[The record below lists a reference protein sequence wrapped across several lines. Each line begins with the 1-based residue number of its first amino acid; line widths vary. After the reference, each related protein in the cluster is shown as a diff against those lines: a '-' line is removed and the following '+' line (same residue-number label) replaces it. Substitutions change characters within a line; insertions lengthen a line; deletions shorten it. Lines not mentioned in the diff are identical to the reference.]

1 MSITTTPYGFIPTQ
15 VSNCSLWLDAADS
28 STVTLSGSTATQ
40 WNDKSGNGRNSTSCS
55 ATYSDRING
64 LSCMTNPIISG
75 PITNSGSSI
84 VTIFIVGTKA
94 STGGL
99 YDSMLALNLSP
110 ITNYYGAGTLFA
122 CYYGGTNPPQ
132 FYCYMSG
139 NLSLSFVGAVNTT
152 FIFNAFQTGT
162 TGSTYGNG
170 TSYGDVGTAG
180 STFNYT
186 TYYIGLC
193 TGGPA
198 WVGNVCEVIVYN
210 SILSIS
216 QRQQV
221 ESYLAQKWDI
231 KSSLPVAHP
240 GLSST
245 VYQSS
250 YLKIAGVKKNV
261 ATMVPFYTAFTPR
274 QIAGCSLW
282 LDAADST
289 TITLSSGNMIQW
301 NDKSGNGYNLTPFG
315 GYSNVTVSSS
325 YKNFLN
331 VLNFSGSGLYRSP
344 ASSSVYPQDC
354 YIVLALKDITTR
366 VDVFSMGATSIDNFN
381 SLTFGEHTANRWHN
395 GSTNFTRT
403 PACVAPTNETSTEFL
418 IMNWSIADANFLI
431 RRNGTQIIQTSSY
444 SYTPTSGAI
453 YQLGLRAPHYSGMDA
468 PFRGYIAEI
477 IVYNSQLGTTQQQQ
491 IESYLAQK
499 WGLVSSLPG
508 GHLNATQPAGART
521 ALSLANSKFTL
532 TRYGIA
538 ATGGTVTTANGYR
551 IHTFTSV
558 GSTNFI
564 VTNGGTAQV
573 LVAGGGGGGGGNY
586 TGGGGGA
593 GGAVFNSAFS
603 ITAGTY
609 SVTVGA
615 LGAGWAGYSVASG
628 TGSKGGDSTFSN
640 ITGYGGGGGGDPTN
654 ASYNSYMDG
663 GCGGGA
669 GGPNA
674 STYVG
679 VGSQGGNG
687 GAGTGG
693 TGCGGGGGMGG
704 VGVACVSGQSGAG
717 GPGATYTIGGQ
728 SYLICGG
735 GGGGGYT
742 SGGFTRGLGGS
753 GIGGAGGTM
762 DSLNGFPATY
772 YGSGGGG
779 SPGNSAPGGNGYQG
793 IVIIAYRV

>member
-1 MSITTTPYGFIPTQ
+1 MSIKTTSYGFIPTQ

-55 ATYSDRING
+55 ATYSNGING
-64 LSCMTNPIISG
+64 LGCMTNPVISG
-75 PITNSGSSI
+75 PIANSGSSI

-99 YDSMLALNLSP
+99 YDSMLALNSSP
-110 ITNYYGAGTLFA
+110 ITSYYAGGTLFA

-139 NLSLSFVGAVNTT
+139 NLSLSFVGAVNTP

-221 ESYLAQKWDI
+221 ESYLAQKWGI

-274 QIAGCSLW
+274 QISGLALWFDGADPAGTGVIPANGASLATW
-282 LDAADST
+282 V
-289 TITLSSGNMIQW
+289 
-301 NDKSGNGYNLTPFG
+301 DKSGTGQNLTGFGSPTLGTFNDLRIVNFSNSYFQNTSFTQSGPLTIILIGKMNSLGGDWQTFSDNVSGLRPYVGMQPGTPSRTAFRFG
-315 GYSNVTVSSS
+315 GTATTNVEMWT
-325 YKNFLN
+325 
-331 VLNFSGSGLYRSP
+331 
-344 ASSSVYPQDC
+344 
-354 YIVLALKDITTR
+354 
-366 VDVFSMGATSIDNFN
+366 
-381 SLTFGEHTANRWHN
+381 LTFSTSDNTVFNVN
-395 GSTNFTRT
+395 GSDVRGAVTGYGGIGFTNGIRLGFAGNNT
-403 PACVAPTNETSTEFL
+403 AYL
-418 IMNWSIADANFLI
+418 IGWIGEYL
-431 RRNGTQIIQTSSY
+431 
-444 SYTPTSGAI
+444 
-453 YQLGLRAPHYSGMDA
+453 
-468 PFRGYIAEI
+468 
-477 IVYNSQLGTTQQQQ
+477 VYNTDLSISQYQQ

-521 ALSLANSKFTL
+521 ALSLVNSKMTL

-793 IVIIAYRV
+793 IVIIAYKV